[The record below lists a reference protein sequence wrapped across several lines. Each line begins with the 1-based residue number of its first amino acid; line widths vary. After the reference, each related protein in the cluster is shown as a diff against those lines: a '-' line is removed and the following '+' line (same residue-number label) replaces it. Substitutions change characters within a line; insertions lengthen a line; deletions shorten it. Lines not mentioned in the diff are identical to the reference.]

1 MLRIA
6 HISDLHFIDH
16 NSLIAQA
23 LKGFLLAYPEKILR
37 SMSSA
42 ELISLIEFLRIV
54 AHIKRGRREE
64 FEALAKSLEDSGCD
78 AVLIT
83 GDITTLAQE
92 AEFEKARRYMER
104 LESFARV
111 ILIPGNHDAV
121 IEGFP
126 EVMYALNKTLKTLV
140 LKSKKEERGLERFFR
155 CVSRYAGKNSYPQ
168 VHDLGEAIIVALNS
182 VIVSPVFNFHGLV
195 DEAQLKR
202 LDGLLSKYDDSRQQ
216 VIVAL
221 HHTPVTSEPDGL
233 LHMMKYSV
241 LKLKNA
247 DELLS
252 VIDRHR
258 VAVVASG
265 HLHEEFTVERSGT
278 VFVSASM
285 SSEAMDGRLSYP
297 VYTICDGG
305 LDVDFVRVPV
315 ESESERDERQNA

>member
-23 LKGFLLAYPEKILR
+23 LKGFLLAYSKKIPP
-37 SMSSA
+37 SMSST
-42 ELISLIEFLRIV
+42 EPILLIESLRIM
-54 AHIKRGRREE
+54 AHIKRERREE

-182 VIVSPVFNFHGLV
+182 VIASPVLNAWGV
-195 DEAQLKR
+195 IDDAQLKR
-202 LDGLLSKYDDSRQQ
+202 LDGLLTEYDGSRAQI
-216 VIVAL
+216 IVAL
-221 HHTPVTSEPDGL
+221 HHTPVTPEPDRL
-233 LHMMKYSV
+233 PRRMKYSA

-252 VIDRHR
+252 IIERHR

-265 HLHEEFTVERSGT
+265 HLHEEFTVERDGT

-285 SSEAMDGRLSYP
+285 SSKATDGRLSYP
-297 VYTICDGG
+297 VYTVHDGG
-305 LDVDFVRVPV
+305 VDVDFVRVPV